1 VQHGERAWAAAG
13 RLVPSIM
20 LKIDPRLAALTA
32 GNFAH
37 GSATMGV
44 MGLLNEISD
53 DLDISIAAA
62 GQITTGMQLAAAIGA
77 PLVAFF
83 GGAISRR
90 TLLVSALALT
100 AAAQFAAALAPAFL
114 LLLAARTVAGV
125 GTAAY
130 APTAA
135 ATASH
140 LVAPERRSSALAIVF
155 MGFTFASIVGVPMGV
170 WLGGLL
176 GWRFAMTAFGALAL
190 AAMIWVAVSVPA
202 RMPAG
207 AMLEPGAWRRV
218 FRSRAIMAMVV
229 FNLLQ
234 GSAQMT
240 FYSYIAPL
248 LRAAID
254 AGPGLISIALGWI
267 GLWGVFGSVA
277 TIRLIDRLRPVRVL
291 AIGLGGTTLA
301 VVLWPFADGSV
312 SFVFVLLAFW
322 GMSSIMVFSASQAQV
337 VHIDHR
343 LAGAALPVFASSN
356 FTGGFLGPAIGGI
369 AITALGLQALPWLAS
384 ALFAASA
391 FVLAGA
397 TRAEAR
403 RG

>member
-1 VQHGERAWAAAG
+1 
-13 RLVPSIM
+13 M

-77 PLVAFF
+77 PLVAFL

-100 AAAQFAAALAPAFL
+100 ATAQYAAALAPAFVL
-114 LLLAARTVAGV
+114 LLLARTVSGI

-135 ATASH
+135 ATAAQ
-140 LVAPERRSSALAIVF
+140 LVDPARRSSALAVVF
-155 MGFTFASIVGVPMGV
+155 MGFTLASIVGVPMGV
-170 WLGGLL
+170 WLGGVL
-176 GWRFAMTAFGALAL
+176 GWRFAIAAFGTIAL
-190 AAMIWVAVSVPA
+190 AAMVWVALSVPA
-202 RMPAG
+202 RMPVG
-207 AMLEPGAWRRV
+207 GTLEPGAWRRV

-234 GSAQMT
+234 GCAQMT

-248 LRAAID
+248 LRAALD
-254 AGPGLISIALGWI
+254 AGPGLISISLGWI
-267 GLWGVFGSVA
+267 GLWGVLGSVA

-291 AIGLGGTTLA
+291 AIGLGGITFSVL
-301 VVLWPFADGSV
+301 LWPFADGSLG
-312 SFVFVLLAFW
+312 FVFVLLAFW
-322 GMSSIMVFSASQAQV
+322 GMSSIMVFSAAQAQV
-337 VHIDHR
+337 VHIDHS
-343 LAGAALPVFASSN
+343 LAGAALPVVASSN
-356 FTGGFLGPAIGGI
+356 FAGGFLGPAVGGI
-369 AITALGLQALPWLAS
+369 AIAALGLQALPWLAS

-397 TRAEAR
+397 ARAEAR
-403 RG
+403 RV